1 METRRLQWSATL
13 EPNSARPRVITES
26 VPAVR
31 SPQEALRQWVEN
43 LPIAPRRGKFIDKV
57 KKIAAETRQA
67 QRRANSNAKQA
78 AINQIDARLTAIAN
92 ELEAAIEKEAKEKG
106 NGVLTYELHHPD
118 NCAEGVAF
126 PQLPNRRRAII
137 VEDDIRKSAAFIK
150 LAAQCAKI
158 GVQLDLVEQWSNISW
173 NPYLGGNAAFVWR
186 LTFTGW

>member
-57 KKIAAETRQA
+57 KKLAAETRQA

>member
-1 METRRLQWSATL
+1 MQWSATL

-57 KKIAAETRQA
+57 KKLAAETRQA